1 MDASSESGKAK
12 GALVGKGRGA
22 PHGAG
27 RGPFVYGGAAG
38 NMAISQGDPNFPAF
52 LPGLYILQKLWK
64 LLIKNYQIYI
74 ANIMEIMDPVYLV
87 QLLMS
92 ECNFLLLLS
101 F

>member
-22 PHGAG
+22 SQGAG
-27 RGPFVYGGAAG
+27 RGPFVYGGAQVMGSAG

-52 LPGLYILQKLWK
+52 LPGLYI
-64 LLIKNYQIYI
+64 YIYI
-74 ANIMEIMDPVYLV
+74 Y
-87 QLLMS
+87 
-92 ECNFLLLLS
+92 CNFLLLLS

>member
-22 PHGAG
+22 PQGAG

-52 LPGLYILQKLWK
+52 LPGLYI
-64 LLIKNYQIYI
+64 YI
-74 ANIMEIMDPVYLV
+74 AKIMEIMDPVFLV